1 MLSARQEQFAINIF
15 KGMTQ
20 RDAYMDAYHPKST
33 LAVVD
38 VNASQ
43 LLRSPKISNR
53 LKELMGKVTTEA
65 VSTVQERKEKL
76 SQIANGVLRTPT
88 TPKEAIMAITELN
101 KMEKVYDTNPQ
112 ISIDSRT
119 INVIVENEEAKKL
132 TESIKNYGIWD
143 GR

>member
-33 LAVVD
+33 MAVID

-112 ISIDSRT
+112 ILVDSRT

>member
-33 LAVVD
+33 LAVID